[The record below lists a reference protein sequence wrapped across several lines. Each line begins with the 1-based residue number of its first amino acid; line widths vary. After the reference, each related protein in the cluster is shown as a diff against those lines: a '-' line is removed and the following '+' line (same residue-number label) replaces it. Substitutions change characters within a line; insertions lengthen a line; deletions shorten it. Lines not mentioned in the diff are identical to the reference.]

1 MRSCSVLD
9 LDGDGSGEAIVDVAE
24 RGAYCCSHTVIVG
37 AGADGAYHALEL
49 DWGSF
54 ATAAVP
60 KPIKDGYLL
69 VGGDS
74 RLDERYTP
82 HALSF
87 VPARIWRYDHGA
99 VQDVS
104 REQPLFVQADLARLL
119 AERRTLLRRPDH
131 AQIDLRGLL
140 TAIAGDGLL
149 LGQHAAAQQ
158 LLQADVAAGNLRASS
173 GSGPTGAA
181 FPPALLA
188 LLARLGY

>member
-1 MRSCSVLD
+1 MAAARRSST
-9 LDGDGSGEAIVDVAE
+9 SPSAAPT
-24 RGAYCCSHTVIVG
+24 AAATPIVG
-37 AGADGAYHALEL
+37 AGTDGTYHALEL

-54 ATAAVP
+54 GMAAVP
-60 KPIKDGYLL
+60 KPIKDGYVL

-87 VPARIWRYDHGA
+87 APVRIWRYDHGA
-99 VQDVS
+99 VSDVS
-104 REQPLFVQADLARLL
+104 HEQPLLVQGDLSRLL
-119 AERRTLLRRPDH
+119 AERRTLLRRSDH

-140 TAIAGDGLL
+140 TAITGDQLL
-149 LGQHAAAQQ
+149 LGQRAAAVQS
-158 LLQADVAAGNLRASS
+158 LNADVAAGNLHASS
-173 GSGPTGAA
+173 GSGPTGAH